1 MAAGNKPDFTV
12 RAKVGKEG
20 QEVWVT
26 CGAAWHARND
36 TIAIRLNTMPVGK
49 DWDGSLLLVV
59 PRDEEPR

>member
-12 RAKVGKEG
+12 RAKVGD
-20 QEVWVT
+20 VWMT

-36 TIAIRLNTMPVGK
+36 TISLRLNTVPVGK